1 MLARVLKTISRYNM
15 LPPGARVVVAV
26 SGGADSVCLLH
37 VLKELAPHSISGVAH
52 FNHKWRA
59 EASEEDERF
68 VAQLAS
74 QFALPF
80 FRAEATPAR
89 GNQEQNARRARLAF
103 FASLGSTV
111 ALGHTRDD
119 QAETVLFRFLRG
131 SGLAGLSGIAPASN
145 GIIRPLLD
153 ITRAEIEQFLRA
165 RNIPWREDSSNA
177 DRSFARNRIRH
188 DLLPQLARD
197 WNPQI
202 TAALA
207 NLADLAHE
215 EEQYWQSVIDRIELI
230 QTGDAIE
237 LPAGLIARGGASF
250 SLQRRLQPASGSLE
264 SPLPA
269 AAARR
274 LIRRAISLA
283 KGDLRQIDFL
293 HVEAVRNLRRLLHL
307 PGLTVTR
314 SFDWIRFSPSAAP
327 APPAPLQI
335 APPGKFST
343 PDGQTQI
350 CVDIAQSD
358 AVADPCDACDTLNM
372 EACESCSP
380 LELRGWRPGDHYRP
394 QGHSRDHKIQEMF
407 QKARVPSWRRASW
420 PILTCG
426 DKILWARQFGVAED
440 VAAGG
445 RETVLRIREVSLS

>member
-1 MLARVLKTISRYNM
+1 M
-15 LPPGARVVVAV
+15 LPPGARVIVAV

-37 VLKELAPHSISGVAH
+37 VLKELFPDSVSGVAH

-59 EASEEDERF
+59 EASDEDEHF
-68 VAQLAS
+68 VAQMTHP
-74 QFALPF
+74 LPF
-80 FRAEATPAR
+80 FRAEGASAR
-89 GNQEQNARRARLAF
+89 GNKEQNARQDRLAF
-103 FASLGSTV
+103 FKSLNSIV

-131 SGLAGLSGIAPASN
+131 SGLAGLSGIAPTSS
-145 GIIRPLLD
+145 GIIRPLLEV
-153 ITRAEIEQFLRA
+153 TRVEVEQFLRA

-177 DRSFARNRIRH
+177 DPSFARNRIRH

-197 WNPQI
+197 WNPKI
-202 TAALA
+202 TDALA

-215 EEQYWQSVIDRIELI
+215 EESYWNTEIDRLVGQPLVAAAASQAAELRV
-230 QTGDAIE
+230 DALTQ
-237 LPAGLIARGGASF
+237 LPR
-250 SLQRRLQPASGSLE
+250 
-264 SPLPA
+264 

-283 KGDLRQIDFL
+283 KGNLRQIDFH
-293 HVEAVRNLRRLLHL
+293 HVEAVLNLRRRVHL

-314 SFDWIRFSPSAAP
+314 SFDWIRFAASDP
-327 APPAPLQI
+327 APPAPLPI
-335 APPGKFST
+335 TPPGKFPS

-350 CVDIAQSD
+350 CVDFAHID
-358 AVADPCDACDTLNM
+358 AAAGVANACDTLKL
-372 EACESCSP
+372 EACQICSP

-394 QGHSRDHKIQEMF
+394 QGQSRDQKIQEMF

-440 VAAGG
+440 LSAGG
-445 RETVLRIREVSLS
+445 HDTVLRIREVSVP